1 MTIPTVSVNR
11 LWFGIALA
19 CLVSGCINRP
29 GMNAECRWPAEPS
42 RSLDP
47 RNVADVRHL
56 RGDLEV
62 ADELVIRYRDE
73 KGGRRPR
80 SILGIQVR
88 TGASGRPRDADA
100 AECRGRLNASIASV
114 HNVSS
119 DQIATG
125 RSQLANRG
133 WDLSVTLPVLV
144 FYAVVARVAQ
154 RRLNREFR
162 EGGVAARMIA
172 TLVVSIAV
180 AVVVVIVG
188 GLWSG
193 ISEIVRVGNEHLS
206 FRASRIAWASRAPVW
221 FVLTMVGFWVAKAW
235 SAKRATAKPAG

>member
-73 KGGRRPR
+73 KGGRRAR
-80 SILGIQVR
+80 SVLGIQVR

-100 AECRGRLNASIASV
+100 AECRGRLNASIANVHKVSCVTTVEAALAAAHGMAERAANPRSV
-114 HNVSS
+114 
-119 DQIATG
+119 
-125 RSQLANRG
+125 RSLQEWLGA
-133 WDLSVTLPVLV
+133 
-144 FYAVVARVAQ
+144 
-154 RRLNREFR
+154 
-162 EGGVAARMIA
+162 
-172 TLVVSIAV
+172 
-180 AVVVVIVG
+180 
-188 GLWSG
+188 
-193 ISEIVRVGNEHLS
+193 
-206 FRASRIAWASRAPVW
+206 
-221 FVLTMVGFWVAKAW
+221 
-235 SAKRATAKPAG
+235 

>member
-1 MTIPTVSVNR
+1 M
-11 LWFGIALA
+11 
-19 CLVSGCINRP
+19 
-29 GMNAECRWPAEPS
+29 
-42 RSLDP
+42 
-47 RNVADVRHL
+47 
-56 RGDLEV
+56 
-62 ADELVIRYRDE
+62 IRYRDE

-100 AECRGRLNASIASV
+100 AECRGRLTASIAEV
-114 HNVSS
+114 HKVSS
-119 DQIATG
+119 DQIANV

-144 FYAVVARVAQ
+144 FYVVVARIAQ

-162 EGGVAARMIA
+162 ESGVAARMIA

-180 AVVVVIVG
+180 SVVVVIVG

-206 FRASRIAWASRAPVW
+206 FRASRIGRAARAPVW
-221 FVLTMVGFWVAKAW
+221 FVLTMVGFWVAAAW
-235 SAKRATAKPAG
+235 SAKRATAEPVG